1 MLKLDDLIKDLSQTQ
16 NLSFSKG
23 VINAKLPIF
32 FFFLTYLV
40 KNSVRHNKKCST
52 VVEFTP
58 GVYRV

>member
-32 FFFLTYLV
+32 FFFFNLF
-40 KNSVRHNKKCST
+40 SQ
-52 VVEFTP
+52 EFSETQ
-58 GVYRV
+58 